1 MPIFVMII
9 LSLSVFFISSNFL
22 YSRYDSRYVLFCDD
36 NLDLTFSFR
45 PSYDTNRNIISKPF
59 HIALFIYMFA
69 IMNTKKVTKVAL
81 KFPGNL
87 SYLL

>member
-9 LSLSVFFISSNFL
+9 LSLSSSYPPIFCIL
-22 YSRYDSRYVLFCDD
+22 AVILAMFYSGDD

-45 PSYDTNRNIISKPF
+45 PSYDTNRNIIPKPF
-59 HIALFIYMFA
+59 HIALSIYMFA

-87 SYLL
+87 SHL